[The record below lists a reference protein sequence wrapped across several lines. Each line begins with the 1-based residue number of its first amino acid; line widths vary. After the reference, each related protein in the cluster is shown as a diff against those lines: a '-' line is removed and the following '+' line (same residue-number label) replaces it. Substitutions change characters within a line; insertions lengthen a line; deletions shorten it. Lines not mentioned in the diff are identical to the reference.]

1 MSKCHSVYLSKAWAR
16 ESRGRKWGGERE
28 ETRDSRSITG
38 MQDDTDFRLP
48 LSSCRGGRGLVRA
61 IFGGVSVGRGNG
73 GQKVSRI
80 LYAERLH
87 PEGKYCPKPP
97 FSSFSVPMEISLR
110 QDFFVFAARNSFLS
124 AKKFHFVR

>member
-1 MSKCHSVYLSKAWAR
+1 MDGNGAGS
-16 ESRGRKWGGERE
+16 GRKHA
-28 ETRDSRSITG
+28 ILAALTG